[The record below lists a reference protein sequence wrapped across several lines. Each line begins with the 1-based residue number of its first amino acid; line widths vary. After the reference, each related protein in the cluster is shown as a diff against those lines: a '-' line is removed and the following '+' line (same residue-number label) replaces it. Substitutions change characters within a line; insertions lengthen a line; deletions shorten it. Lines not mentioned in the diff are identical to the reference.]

1 MIDIE
6 ALKVDSRKFSW
17 RTVMTVYMRV
27 LSVLWLLAGVVIW
40 ARIIGIAQF
49 GGIWFWELPVE
60 IQVAAV
66 YFAVLSLVA
75 GVGLWLTVSWGTVL
89 WLLAAASQIIFHTVM
104 TDMFG
109 SNTPAVIGNVLTVL
123 AYLGLVFLMER
134 EESK

>member
-6 ALKVDSRKFSW
+6 ALKVDKQKFSW
-17 RTVMTVYMRV
+17 RAVMTVYMRV
-27 LSVLWLLAGVVIW
+27 LSVVWLLAGVVIW

-49 GGIWFWELPVE
+49 GGIWFWDLPVE

-89 WLLAAASQIIFHTVM
+89 WMLAAASQIIFHTILSG
-104 TDMFG
+104 MFG
-109 SNTPAVIGNVLTVL
+109 NNLPAVIGNVLTVV
-123 AYLGLVFLMER
+123 AYLGLVFVIER
-134 EESK
+134 EE